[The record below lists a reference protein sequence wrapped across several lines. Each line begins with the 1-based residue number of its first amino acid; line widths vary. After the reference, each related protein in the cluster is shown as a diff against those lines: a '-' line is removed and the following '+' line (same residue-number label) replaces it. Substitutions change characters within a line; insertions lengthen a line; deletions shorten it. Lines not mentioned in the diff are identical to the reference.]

1 MGQMQG
7 ETDERLWKSVN
18 SESKADGG
26 KRPSFDEHLGGGE
39 GEEEGAAVA
48 EFAFGADGAA
58 VGEHDVFGDGETEA
72 GAAGFAGA
80 GLVDAVEALEEA
92 GQVLGGNAGA
102 EILHIKFDAA
112 GRTAA
117 D

>member
-18 SESKADGG
+18 SESKADGR
-26 KRPSFDEHLGGGE
+26 KRPSFDEHLGDGE
-39 GEEEGAAVA
+39 GEEAGAAVA

-58 VGEHDVFGDGETEA
+58 VGEHDVFGDSEAEA

-80 GLVDAVEALEEA
+80 GFVDSVEAVEEA
-92 GQVLGGNAGA
+92 RQVVPGGAS
-102 EILHIKFDAA
+102 
-112 GRTAA
+112 
-117 D
+117 